1 MSHPACSPTS
11 QQKMNS
17 VLASWFW
24 FCCGDG
30 GGSGGGC
37 YYWVLGGWV
46 VLLCFVFFLSTGHKL
61 EPFGN
66 RKL

>member
-30 GGSGGGC
+30 GGSGGGS
-37 YYWVLGGWV
+37 
-46 VLLCFVFFLSTGHKL
+46 LLIFEIVA
-61 EPFGN
+61 
-66 RKL
+66 

>member
-1 MSHPACSPTS
+1 MFRI
-11 QQKMNS
+11 QQTHIN
-17 VLASWFW
+17 VLVVIGYGG
-24 FCCGDG
+24 CGDG